1 MMMCASDRQDLPG
14 PLEPAVPRDTM
25 SEFAGYI
32 VNRLFLIGLR
42 LESARSIIG
51 HGPAGDRIAVAT
63 DEADQLIRD
72 IRGTLLD
79 LAEDPQAPLKDR
91 LAQTARELRA
101 NALKAAAL
109 LQDRADIVGQPS
121 RLDYPAEI
129 KRWQALAD
137 TAERMAN
144 RWEQPL

>member
-1 MMMCASDRQDLPG
+1 
-14 PLEPAVPRDTM
+14 M

-32 VNRLFLIGLR
+32 R
-42 LESARSIIG
+42 
-51 HGPAGDRIAVAT
+51 T
-63 DEADQLIRD
+63 
-72 IRGTLLD
+72 TLLD
-79 LAEDPQAPLKDR
+79 LAEDPQASLKDR
-91 LAQTARELRA
+91 LAQTARELHA

-129 KRWQALAD
+129 RRWQAFAD
-137 TAERMAN
+137 KAEQMAK